1 MCRAKSSASQ
11 WLYIEG
17 NIYKTGVVRVA
28 TKIETVESIW
38 AQLPDLEAM
47 SQATVDA
54 GLKGWEEL
62 VIACLEAGML
72 APMVPTSKPMDMR
85 LVTAAPFLKC
95 GLDDLRATWLLIHR
109 GYTAQAASVAASLF
123 ENALVAAVIAGSI
136 DLANQAR
143 KSKDGEIPW
152 GAKEL
157 CQLDA
162 KREMAISK
170 VNGKPYTQKMY
181 EDDWTI
187 SYFHYKWLCQVKHPT
202 WQAATHALKS
212 TLVNEKEFAVRPG
225 PNNLDDDLQVK
236 ARVIA
241 VALIKSLQAIKSFFL
256 TLDGHEGSAE
266 YSTFEDKVNQVHFGI
281 AELIK
286 LQYGKSSPIQVLN
299 RGFIKT
305 DFATLKE
312 RFGE

>member
-1 MCRAKSSASQ
+1 
-11 WLYIEG
+11 
-17 NIYKTGVVRVA
+17 
-28 TKIETVESIW
+28 
-38 AQLPDLEAM
+38 
-47 SQATVDA
+47 
-54 GLKGWEEL
+54 
-62 VIACLEAGML
+62 ML
-72 APMVPTSKPMDMR
+72 APMVPTSKPMDAR

-95 GLDDLRATWLLIHR
+95 ALDDLRATWILIHR

-123 ENALVAAVIAGSI
+123 ENALVAAVIAGST
-136 DLANQAR
+136 DLANQAK

-152 GAKEL
+152 AAKEL
-157 CQLDA
+157 CQLDT

-225 PNNLDDDLQVK
+225 PNNLADDQQVK

-286 LQYGKSSPIQVLN
+286 LQYEKSSPIQVLN

>member
-1 MCRAKSSASQ
+1 M
-11 WLYIEG
+11 
-17 NIYKTGVVRVA
+17 A
-28 TKIETVESIW
+28 TKIETVESTW

-54 GLKGWEEL
+54 SLKGWEEL

-72 APMVPTSKPMDMR
+72 APMVPTSKPMDTR

-95 GLDDLRATWLLIHR
+95 ALDDLRATWILIHR

-123 ENALVAAVIAGSI
+123 ENALVAAVIAGST
-136 DLANQAR
+136 DLANQAK

>member
-1 MCRAKSSASQ
+1 
-11 WLYIEG
+11 
-17 NIYKTGVVRVA
+17 
-28 TKIETVESIW
+28 
-38 AQLPDLEAM
+38 
-47 SQATVDA
+47 
-54 GLKGWEEL
+54 
-62 VIACLEAGML
+62 ML
-72 APMVPTSKPMDMR
+72 APMVPTSKPMDAR

-95 GLDDLRATWLLIHR
+95 ALDDLRATWILIHR

-123 ENALVAAVIAGSI
+123 ENALVAAVIAGST
-136 DLANQAR
+136 DLANQAK

-157 CQLDA
+157 CQLDT

-170 VNGKPYTQKMY
+170 VYGKPYTQKMY
-181 EDDWTI
+181 EDAWTI

-225 PNNLDDDLQVK
+225 PNNLDDDQQVK

-256 TLDGHEGSAE
+256 TLDGHEGSVE
-266 YSTFEDKVNQVHFGI
+266 YSTFEDKVNQVHFGV

-286 LQYGKSSPIQVLN
+286 LQYGKPSPIEVLN

-312 RFGE
+312 RFDE

>member
-1 MCRAKSSASQ
+1 
-11 WLYIEG
+11 
-17 NIYKTGVVRVA
+17 VA

-47 SQATVDA
+47 SQTTVDA
-54 GLKGWEEL
+54 GLRGWEEL

-72 APMVPTSKPMDMR
+72 APMVPNSKPMDIR

-95 GLDDLRATWLLIHR
+95 ALDDLRATWLLVHR

-123 ENALVAAVIAGSI
+123 ENALVAAVIAGST

-157 CQLDA
+157 CQLDT

-170 VNGKPYTQKMY
+170 TNGKPYTQKMY

-212 TLVNEKEFAVRPG
+212 TLVNKKEFAVRPG

-236 ARVIA
+236 TRVIA

-256 TLDGHEGSAE
+256 TLDGHASSAE
-266 YSTFEDKVNQVHFGI
+266 YSTFEDKVNQVHFGV
-281 AELIK
+281 AALIK
-286 LQYGKSSPIQVLN
+286 LQYGKSSPIEVLN

-305 DFATLKE
+305 DFASLKE

>member
-1 MCRAKSSASQ
+1 
-11 WLYIEG
+11 
-17 NIYKTGVVRVA
+17 
-28 TKIETVESIW
+28 
-38 AQLPDLEAM
+38 
-47 SQATVDA
+47 
-54 GLKGWEEL
+54 
-62 VIACLEAGML
+62 
-72 APMVPTSKPMDMR
+72 
-85 LVTAAPFLKC
+85 
-95 GLDDLRATWLLIHR
+95 
-109 GYTAQAASVAASLF
+109 
-123 ENALVAAVIAGSI
+123 
-136 DLANQAR
+136 
-143 KSKDGEIPW
+143 
-152 GAKEL
+152 
-157 CQLDA
+157 
-162 KREMAISK
+162 MAISK
-170 VNGKPYTQKMY
+170 VNGKPYTHKMY
-181 EDDWTI
+181 EDGWTI

-225 PNNLDDDLQVK
+225 PNNLDDDQQVK

-256 TLDGHEGSAE
+256 TLDGHESSAE
-266 YSTFEDKVNQVHFGI
+266 YSTFEDKLNQVHFGI

>member
-1 MCRAKSSASQ
+1 M
-11 WLYIEG
+11 
-17 NIYKTGVVRVA
+17 A

-47 SQATVDA
+47 SQTTVDA
-54 GLKGWEEL
+54 GLRGWEEL

-72 APMVPTSKPMDMR
+72 APMVPNSKPMDIR

-95 GLDDLRATWLLIHR
+95 ALDDLRATWLLVHR

-123 ENALVAAVIAGSI
+123 ENALVAAVIAGST

-157 CQLDA
+157 CQLDT

-170 VNGKPYTQKMY
+170 TNGKPYTQKMY

-212 TLVNEKEFAVRPG
+212 TLVNKKEFAVRPG

-236 ARVIA
+236 TRVIA

-256 TLDGHEGSAE
+256 TLDGHASSAE
-266 YSTFEDKVNQVHFGI
+266 YSTFEDKVNQVHFGV
-281 AELIK
+281 AALIK
-286 LQYGKSSPIQVLN
+286 LQYGKSSPIEVLN

-305 DFATLKE
+305 DFASLKE

>member
-1 MCRAKSSASQ
+1 
-11 WLYIEG
+11 L
-17 NIYKTGVVRVA
+17 A
-28 TKIETVESIW
+28 TKIKTVESIW

-54 GLKGWEEL
+54 GLRGWEKL

-95 GLDDLRATWLLIHR
+95 ALDDLRATWLLIHR

-123 ENALVAAVIAGSI
+123 ENALVAAVIAGST
-136 DLANQAR
+136 DLANQAK

-157 CQLDA
+157 CQLDV

-181 EDDWTI
+181 EDGWTI

-202 WQAATHALKS
+202 WQAAIHALKS

-241 VALIKSLQAIKSFFL
+241 IALIKTLQAIKSFFL
-256 TLDGHEGSAE
+256 TLNGHEGSAE

-281 AELIK
+281 LELIK
-286 LQYGKSSPIQVLN
+286 LQYGKQSPIQVLN

>member
-1 MCRAKSSASQ
+1 M
-11 WLYIEG
+11 
-17 NIYKTGVVRVA
+17 A

-54 GLKGWEEL
+54 GLRGWEEL

-95 GLDDLRATWLLIHR
+95 ALDDLRATWLLIHR

-123 ENALVAAVIAGSI
+123 ENALVAAVIAGST

-157 CQLDA
+157 CQLDE

-181 EDDWTI
+181 EDGWTI

-202 WQAATHALKS
+202 WQAAIHALKS

-256 TLDGHEGSAE
+256 TLNGHEGSAE
-266 YSTFEDKVNQVHFGI
+266 YSTFEDKVNQVHSGI
-281 AELIK
+281 LELIK
-286 LQYGKSSPIQVLN
+286 LQYGKPSPIQVLN